1 MTVIAKTRRST
12 GRSGV
17 KGSSTKQFPQCDT
30 SPRKTEA
37 YIRTLLEQYRNV
49 DFHKLTPVERG
60 EMVDAFCGSLSWAE
74 YGADEF
80 IAERRAEA
88 QRENIE

>member
-1 MTVIAKTRRST
+1 MAVMAKTRRST

-17 KGSSTKQFPQCDT
+17 KGPAARRFPQLDAR
-30 SPRKTEA
+30 PRKTEA
-37 YIRTLLEQYRNV
+37 YVRTLLERYRNV

-60 EMVDAFCGSLSWAE
+60 EMVDAFCGSLSWAG

-80 IAERRAEA
+80 IVERRAEA
-88 QRENIE
+88 QRENRE